1 MRRLNEWLI
10 SHGKTKSSILYVL
23 FWVLFIITIIA
34 VHGVINHHNIIDN
47 IRSNKVFL
55 LFATLL
61 LIAHSGKYYDDKV
74 ALKKEEEQL
83 SKKGLTRTDI
93 DNINFVKRWTERRGA
108 GFIKYVLFNGGLLLG
123 SIFFLAISIAFFPA
137 TSTGG
142 RQFPEFSDMIN
153 WMVKCWG
160 IGFTVGALLCI
171 IIWNL
176 SERKFKRLTAANI
189 FTN

>member
-10 SHGKTKSSILYVL
+10 SRGKTKSSILYVL
-23 FWVLFIITIIA
+23 FWISFMIVIIA
-34 VHGVINHHNIIDN
+34 IHGVINHHNIIDN
-47 IRSNKVFL
+47 ILSNKGFL

-83 SKKGLTRTDI
+83 SKKGLTRADI
-93 DNINFVKRWTERRGA
+93 NNINFVKSWTERRGA
-108 GFIKYVLFNGGLLLG
+108 GFLKYVLFNGGLLLG
-123 SIFFLAISIAFFPA
+123 SIFFLALSFAFFPTA
-137 TSTGG
+137 PSGG

-160 IGFTVGALLCI
+160 IGFTTGALLCI

-176 SERKFKRLTAANI
+176 SERKLKRLTAADI